1 MLYYSFIHEYVPPS
15 SSFLRQLPMHLHQ
28 FGHTVDI
35 PQAIRPES
43 LDLPLFVAFA
53 CPVYGKLLRRC
64 SMFGVG
70 HGRAPPLRSVFVSI
84 AHIVGSFQNPLRF
97 IDCPDGE
104 AR

>member
-70 HGRAPPLRSVFVSI
+70 HGRAPPAQCFRQYSTY
-84 AHIVGSFQNPLRF
+84 
-97 IDCPDGE
+97 CGE
-104 AR
+104 FPESAKVY